1 MAPHKSPG
9 LCYCVQCG
17 PIPVTLH
24 KLNLEPQLTVHP
36 HCFRSNQWSQ
46 QDVKHTTEAH
56 QLMEL
61 EGINGSKHHQV
72 EDDRA
77 TVCGCLPC
85 SKETR
90 DTLAEVLDFSILKDP
105 IFILFTVSNFCTS
118 IGFSIPY
125 VYIVVST
132 HCSMW
137 ICK

>member
-1 MAPHKSPG
+1 
-9 LCYCVQCG
+9 
-17 PIPVTLH
+17 
-24 KLNLEPQLTVHP
+24 
-36 HCFRSNQWSQ
+36 
-46 QDVKHTTEAH
+46 
-56 QLMEL
+56 MEL